1 MKIRKSFQDHKTMS
15 NQQIFLK
22 FPNKLEI
29 GEFFLVYKYTG
40 AILKIT
46 TRLCKL
52 TISKEMY

>member
-1 MKIRKSFQDHKTMS
+1 MS

-40 AILKIT
+40 AILKIA